1 MIVVDSLKKSLG
13 GKEVLKGISLEVRE
27 GEAFVIIGP
36 SGCGKSVLLKNM
48 IGLMKPD
55 EGKILIGGVNIVKAS
70 HDELM
75 EVRKSMGVVFQ
86 GGALFDSMTVFENVA
101 FPLRKLFNLSEEEIH
116 SRVKEALARVGL
128 QGVENLYPEELSGGM
143 RKRVAFAR
151 AVVSLPKILFL
162 DEPTT
167 GLDPVTSAAIDELI
181 ISLKRG
187 LSLTLVMVTH
197 DMRSAFRVADRI
209 AMLYDGYIVFQGSVK
224 ELKESNNPY
233 LKQFIEGSLEG
244 PICVRLA

>member
-1 MIVVDSLKKSLG
+1 MIIVESVKKKLG
-13 GKEVLKGISLEVRE
+13 GKEVLKGVSLEIRE

-55 EGKILIGGVNIVKAS
+55 EGRIIINGVDITKAS
-70 HDELM
+70 QEELM
-75 EVRKSMGVVFQ
+75 KVRRSIGVVFQ
-86 GGALFDSMTVFENVA
+86 GGALFDSLTVFENVA
-101 FPLRKLFNLSEEEIH
+101 FPLRKLLNLPEAEIGE
-116 SRVKEALARVGL
+116 RVRLALGRVGL
-128 QGVENLYPEELSGGM
+128 EGVENLYPEELSGGM

-151 AVVSLPKILFL
+151 AVVSMPKMLFL

-167 GLDPVTSAAIDELI
+167 GLDPVTSATIDQLI
-181 ISLKRG
+181 VNLKRS

-209 AMLYDGYIVFQGSVK
+209 AMLYDGLIVLQGSAR
-224 ELKESNNPY
+224 ELSEGKDPFI
-233 LKQFIEGSLEG
+233 KQFVEGSLEG
-244 PICVRLA
+244 PICVKLA

>member
-1 MIVVDSLKKSLG
+1 MIVVDSIWKSLG
-13 GKEVLKGISLEVRE
+13 GKDVLKGISLEVRE

-48 IGLMKPD
+48 VGLMRPD
-55 EGKILIGGVNIVKAS
+55 RGRIVINGVDIISAS
-70 HDELM
+70 HEELM
-75 EVRKSMGVVFQ
+75 GVRKVMGMVFQ

-101 FPLRKLFNLSEEEIH
+101 FPLRKLLRLSEKE
-116 SRVKEALARVGL
+116 VKLLVDRALSWVGL
-128 QGVENLYPEELSGGM
+128 EGVEKLYPEELSGGM

-151 AVVSLPKILFL
+151 AVVSSPKLLFL

-181 ISLKRG
+181 LSLKER
-187 LSLTLVMVTH
+187 LSATLVMVTH
-197 DMRSAFRVADRI
+197 DMKSAFRIADKI
-209 AMLYDGYIVFQGSVK
+209 AMLYEGKIVFEGSLHEARK
-224 ELKESNNPY
+224 GDNPY
-233 LKQFIEGSLEG
+233 LKQFLEGSLEG

>member
-1 MIVVDSLKKSLG
+1 MIVVDSIWKSLG
-13 GKEVLKGISLEVRE
+13 SKDVLKGISLEVRE

-48 IGLMKPD
+48 VGLMRPD
-55 EGKILIGGVNIVKAS
+55 RGRIVINGVDIISAS
-70 HDELM
+70 HEELM
-75 EVRKSMGVVFQ
+75 GVRKVMGMVFQ

-101 FPLRKLFNLSEEEIH
+101 FPLRKLLRLSEKE
-116 SRVKEALARVGL
+116 VKLLVDRALSWVGL
-128 QGVENLYPEELSGGM
+128 EGVEKLYPEELSGGM

-151 AVVSLPKILFL
+151 AVVSSPKLLFL

-181 ISLKRG
+181 LSLKER
-187 LSLTLVMVTH
+187 LSATLVMVTH
-197 DMRSAFRVADRI
+197 DMKSAFRIADKI
-209 AMLYDGYIVFQGSVK
+209 AMLYEGKIVFEGSLHEARK
-224 ELKESNNPY
+224 GDNPY
-233 LKQFIEGSLEG
+233 LKQFLEGSLEG

>member
-1 MIVVDSLKKSLG
+1 MILVDSVRKKLG
-13 GKEVLKGISLEVRE
+13 GKEVLKGISFEVRG

-55 EGKILIGGVNIVKAS
+55 EGKIWINGVDITSAS
-70 HDELM
+70 QDELM
-75 EVRKSMGVVFQ
+75 EVRRSMGVVFQ

-101 FPLRKLFNLSEEEIH
+101 FPLRKLFKMSEEEIRH
-116 SRVKEALARVGL
+116 RVGEALRRVGL
-128 QGVENLYPEELSGGM
+128 EGVEELYPEELSGGM

-151 AVVSLPKILFL
+151 AVVSLPKVLFL

-167 GLDPVTSAAIDELI
+167 GLDPVTSATIDELI
-181 ISLKRG
+181 INLKKG
-187 LSLTLVMVTH
+187 LALTLVMVTH
-197 DMRSAFRVADRI
+197 DMRSAFRVADRM
-209 AMLYDGYIVFQGSVK
+209 AMLYEGQMVFQGSVE
-224 ELKESNNPY
+224 ELKGSENPY

-244 PICVRLA
+244 PICVKLV

>member
-101 FPLRKLFNLSEEEIH
+101 FPLRKLFNLSEEEIR

>member
-1 MIVVDSLKKSLG
+1 MIVVDSLKKRLG

-36 SGCGKSVLLKNM
+36 SGCGKSVLLKHM

-55 EGKILIGGVNIVKAS
+55 EGRVIINGLDITRAS
-70 HDELM
+70 HEELL
-75 EVRKSMGVVFQ
+75 EIRKSMGVVFQ
-86 GGALFDSMTVFENVA
+86 GGALFDSLTVFENVA
-101 FPLRKLFNLSEEEIH
+101 FPLRKLMRLSEGEIIE
-116 SRVKEALARVGL
+116 RVRTALARVGL
-128 QGVENLYPEELSGGM
+128 QGVEGLYPEELSGGM

-151 AVVSLPKILFL
+151 AVVSFPKILFL

-167 GLDPVTSAAIDELI
+167 GLDPVTSATIDELI

-209 AMLYDGYIVFQGSVK
+209 AMLYDGVLVLQGDAK
-224 ELKESNNPY
+224 ELKNGNNPFIR
-233 LKQFIEGSLEG
+233 QFVEGSLEG
-244 PICVRLA
+244 PICVKLA